1 MRSALEKRSR
11 KARSFCLRLPT
22 PLRGAGRKAR
32 DPRRGRCNKQAHN
45 HDELGRFTF
54 ADGAGGGGLG
64 GSLTGGPSSVGLGG
78 NGKEPR
84 KPSDGQTRV
93 ANSDAENIRA
103 RIGGNGPPLENG
115 ALLGRMGAIAGRYV
129 FGPLGALISMTQP
142 LNTGELIPP
151 YSGRKTEGILETAE
165 GDYYLRSGWNGPTQS
180 IPRSARGF
188 DILTMTHVER
198 HAAALMRQLGL
209 SQGRV
214 YINNPEVCIS
224 CFNLLPRMLPDGAT
238 LEVVTPLGSQT
249 FAGRI
254 IP

>member
-151 YSGRKTEGILETAE
+151 FAGTKTEGILETST
-165 GDYYLRSGWNGPTQS
+165 GDYYLQSGRKGPASTMGGQGS
-180 IPRSARGF
+180 GF
-188 DILTMTHVER
+188 DAYTKTHVEG
-198 HAAALMRQLGL
+198 HAAALMHHLGL
-209 SQGRV
+209 TEARI
-214 YINNPEVCIS
+214 YLNNPNICAS
-224 CFNLLPRMLPDGAT
+224 CTKLLPRMLPPGSK
-238 LEVVTPLGSQT
+238 LEVVTPNGSQT

-254 IP
+254 LR